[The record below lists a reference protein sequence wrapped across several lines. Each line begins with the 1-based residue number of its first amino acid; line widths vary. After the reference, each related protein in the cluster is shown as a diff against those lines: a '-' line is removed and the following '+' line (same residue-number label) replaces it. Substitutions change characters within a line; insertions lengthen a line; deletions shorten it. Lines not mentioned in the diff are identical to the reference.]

1 MLQGRNVCSNPD
13 ELLLRQFKDSLARST
28 TSVTSFQDFSEF
40 RQRKADPKCSLN
52 DVNPLNRAL
61 GIYPIT
67 RRTPHSLRQHADL
80 FVMSNRVW
88 TDSGRFRECPGMES
102 LYVVTHLSSMDPR
115 MHSSVKHFYGQ
126 LAATGW
132 LVDVN
137 RWDEKA
143 GLLTGCGVRSQVI
156 DVLEAQIKRR
166 PAMKK
171 VSTAVTKQRRNF
183 SQPKRTI
190 GLDLG
195 DRNSWYCV
203 LDEGGQIRLEQRVR
217 TNAKALREVFG
228 EMPRSRIAL
237 ETGTHSPWISRLL
250 NDLGH
255 EVIVANARKVR
266 LIGESR
272 KKDDR
277 LDAQTLARLAR
288 IDSVLLCPVKHRSAQ
303 AQADLTV
310 IRARAAL
317 VRARTGL
324 VNSARSL
331 AKSYGE
337 RLRGCNVRNMNPE
350 KAESLSPELQVAL
363 EPLLH
368 AIESLSERI
377 VEYND
382 RIGALAE
389 QRYPQVELLKQIK
402 GVGTLIALTFLLTLE
417 DPHRFRK
424 SRDVGC
430 YLGLQPGRRNSGQS
444 EPQMHISK
452 EGDPYLRTLLVQGAQ
467 HILGPFGVDCDLRR
481 WGLKLAE
488 RGGKSCKK
496 RAIVATAR
504 KLAVLL
510 HHLWVSG
517 EVYEPLHNS
526 SRATVAAAA

>member
-1 MLQGRNVCSNPD
+1 
-13 ELLLRQFKDSLARST
+13 
-28 TSVTSFQDFSEF
+28 
-40 RQRKADPKCSLN
+40 
-52 DVNPLNRAL
+52 
-61 GIYPIT
+61 
-67 RRTPHSLRQHADL
+67 
-80 FVMSNRVW
+80 
-88 TDSGRFRECPGMES
+88 
-102 LYVVTHLSSMDPR
+102 
-115 MHSSVKHFYGQ
+115 
-126 LAATGW
+126 
-132 LVDVN
+132 
-137 RWDEKA
+137 
-143 GLLTGCGVRSQVI
+143 
-156 DVLEAQIKRR
+156 
-166 PAMKK
+166 MKK
-171 VSTAVTKQRRNF
+171 VSTAATKQSRNI
-183 SQPKRTI
+183 SRQTLTV

-203 LDEGGQIRLEQRVR
+203 LDEAGRIQLEQRVG
-217 TNAKALREVFG
+217 TNAKALGEVFG
-228 EMPRSRIAL
+228 AMPRSRIAL

-250 NDLGH
+250 SDLGH
-255 EVIVANARKVR
+255 EVIVAHARKVR

-288 IDSVLLCPVKHRSAQ
+288 IDPVKHRSAQ

-317 VRARTGL
+317 VRARTSL
-324 VNSARSL
+324 VNTARSL

-350 KAESLSPELQVAL
+350 KAEALSPELQRAL
-363 EPLLH
+363 EPLL
-368 AIESLSERI
+368 AEIESLSGRI
-377 VEYND
+377 AEYND
-382 RIGALAE
+382 RIEALAA
-389 QRYPQVELLKQIK
+389 QSYPQVALLKQIK

-467 HILGPFGVDCDLRR
+467 HILGPFGIDCDLRR

-488 RGGKSCKK
+488 RGGKSGKK
-496 RAIVATAR
+496 RAIIATAR

-526 SRATVAAAA
+526 NRVTVGAAA

>member
-1 MLQGRNVCSNPD
+1 
-13 ELLLRQFKDSLARST
+13 
-28 TSVTSFQDFSEF
+28 
-40 RQRKADPKCSLN
+40 
-52 DVNPLNRAL
+52 
-61 GIYPIT
+61 
-67 RRTPHSLRQHADL
+67 
-80 FVMSNRVW
+80 
-88 TDSGRFRECPGMES
+88 
-102 LYVVTHLSSMDPR
+102 
-115 MHSSVKHFYGQ
+115 
-126 LAATGW
+126 
-132 LVDVN
+132 
-137 RWDEKA
+137 
-143 GLLTGCGVRSQVI
+143 
-156 DVLEAQIKRR
+156 
-166 PAMKK
+166 MKK
-171 VSTAVTKQRRNF
+171 VSTVAAKQSRNI
-183 SQPKRTI
+183 SQQKLTI

-203 LDEGGQIRLEQRVR
+203 LDEAGQIQLEQRVR
-217 TNAKALREVFG
+217 TTAKALSEVFG
-228 EMPRSRIAL
+228 AMRRSRIAL
-237 ETGTHSPWISRLL
+237 EIGTHSPWISRLL
-250 NDLGH
+250 SELGH

-288 IDSVLLCPVKHRSAQ
+288 IDAQLLYPVKHRSAQ
-303 AQADLTV
+303 AQADLMMV
-310 IRARAAL
+310 RARAGL

-324 VNSARSL
+324 VNTARGL

-337 RLRGCNVRNMNPE
+337 RLHGCNVRNMSPE
-350 KAESLSPELQVAL
+350 KAESLSPELQAAL
-363 EPLLH
+363 EPLLN

-382 RIGALAE
+382 GIENLA
-389 QRYPQVELLKQIK
+389 QQSYPQVALLKQIK

-417 DPHRFRK
+417 DPHRFHK
-424 SRDVGC
+424 SRDVGG

-444 EPQMHISK
+444 EPQLHISK

-488 RGGKSCKK
+488 RGGRNGKK

-517 EVYEPLHNS
+517 EAYDPLHNS
-526 SRATVAAAA
+526 NRVTVAAAA